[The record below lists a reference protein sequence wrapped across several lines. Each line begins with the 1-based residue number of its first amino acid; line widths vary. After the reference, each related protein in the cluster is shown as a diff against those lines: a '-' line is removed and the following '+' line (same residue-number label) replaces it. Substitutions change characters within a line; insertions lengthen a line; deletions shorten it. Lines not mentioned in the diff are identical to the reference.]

1 MRLTASH
8 RLAAGIV
15 VLGALLRIAGFAEQ
29 RPLWLDEAMVALN
42 VGRRS
47 YLGLLEPLGYDQVA
61 PAFYLWVVKTATVL
75 LGMNELALRLPALVA
90 GLALPWIVWLLG
102 RRLIGDVGGL
112 IAALLVACSPVL
124 VGYANEVKPYGLDA
138 FATASLLL
146 LAHRAM
152 FIPNARNRVLLGAG
166 GVLAV
171 GFSLPSVFTLAAI
184 SLVLFG
190 DAFAHRDR
198 RLGVAALGWAT
209 LWLVVFTAQF
219 LHVVGGAA
227 ADSTMRGYWDGAMI
241 DVGTPGWTARVRM
254 ALGETLQPFAALP
267 YRLRTWLPLPLFAV
281 SALILLRRGTW
292 RTAALLVLPVA
303 AALAASAVGV
313 YPVIARLALFLA
325 PIGALALAVP
335 LSTAWD
341 ASAHRRL
348 PRLVV
353 GMVIALLGVT
363 SIRTA
368 SRPLARDE
376 GGRTL
381 IAELRQQRDDEPVY
395 LLPSAVPLWVFETT
409 DWAFPDTARLD
420 RYARVATSGG
430 SAFHNAESRGRPVQ
444 RVGGAAPWAEA
455 DGLVIVGQSTGM
467 RYVYV
472 RDYLTAVPDTG
483 WGDAE
488 VARLRATGPSAWLFG
503 AHAIPQ
509 ESDALREAIA
519 RAGGRIV
526 FEGTEPRAFLWR
538 VLFDESLITP

>member
-1 MRLTASH
+1 MRLTTSH

-15 VLGALLRIAGFAEQ
+15 VLGALLRIAVFAEQ

-75 LGMNELALRLPALVA
+75 LGMNELALRLPALLA

-102 RRLIGDVGGL
+102 RRLGGDVGGL

-124 VGYANEVKPYGLDA
+124 VGYANEVKPYGVDA
-138 FATASLLL
+138 LVTAALLL
-146 LAHRAM
+146 LAHRTI
-152 FIPNARNRVLLGAG
+152 FNRDARNRLMLGAG
-166 GVLAV
+166 GVMAV
-171 GFSLPSVFTLAAI
+171 GFSLPSGFTLAAI
-184 SLVLFG
+184 TLVLLG
-190 DAFAHRDR
+190 DAIARHDR
-198 RLGVAALGWAT
+198 RSGIAALGWAM
-209 LWLVVFTAQF
+209 LWLTAFAAQF
-219 LHVVGGAA
+219 LHVIGAAA

-281 SALILLRRGTW
+281 STLILSRRGTW

-353 GMVIALLGVT
+353 GMVIALLAVT

-368 SRPLARDE
+368 SRPLARE
-376 GGRTL
+376 AGGRTL
-381 IAELRQQRDDEPVY
+381 IAELRQQRGDEPVY

-420 RYARVATSGG
+420 HYERVATSGG
-430 SAFHNAESRGRPVQ
+430 SAFHNAGSRGGAVRGVDA
-444 RVGGAAPWAEA
+444 GAAWSEA
-455 DGLVIVGQSTGM
+455 DGLVVVGQSTGM
-467 RYVYV
+467 RYVFV
-472 RDYLTAVPDTG
+472 RDYLTAAPDAG
-483 WGDAE
+483 WGDVE
-488 VARLRATGPSAWLFG
+488 VGRLRAVGASAWLFG
-503 AHAIPQ
+503 AHATPQ

-538 VLFDESLITP
+538 VLFGESLITP